1 MKRDDEL
8 IRKIILK
15 VEELGDS
22 PNGWIDNFGVEGAS
36 DDEVNY
42 HVWLL
47 GDAGYMRIRDIST
60 LQKTYFIP
68 CCLTAAGHD
77 FAGSIRDDIIWTSTK
92 KAARE
97 SGAATL
103 NMLGQLAKAFIR
115 QKIKE
120 KTGLD
125 LVD

>member
-15 VEELGDS
+15 VEELGDN
-22 PNGWIDNFGVEGAS
+22 PNGGINNFSIDGAS
-36 DDEVNY
+36 DEEVAY

-47 GDAGYMRIRDIST
+47 GDAGYMRVIPFST
-60 LQKTYFIP
+60 MKKTYFIP

-77 FAGSIRDDIIWTSTK
+77 FADSTRDDIIWTSTK

-97 SGAATL
+97 SGSATL
-103 NMLGQLAKAFIR
+103 AMLGQLAKAFIR

>member
-8 IRKIILK
+8 IRKIVLK
-15 VEELGDS
+15 VEELGNS
-22 PNGWIDNFGVEGAS
+22 PNTWIDSFTIEDTSIGEL
-36 DDEVNY
+36 NY

-47 GDAGYMRIRDIST
+47 GDAGYMRIDDHSSLDGDCFVPR
-60 LQKTYFIP
+60 
-68 CCLTAAGHD
+68 CLTAAGHD
-77 FAGSIRDDIIWTSTK
+77 FAGSICDEMIWTSTK

-97 SGAATL
+97 TGAATL
-103 NMLGQLAKAFIR
+103 DMLGQLAKAFIR